1 MNDLE
6 YQSRWLS
13 LQVHGISFV
22 KGENL
27 MTSLNRVADKLEI
40 PELTKADI
48 ASMHRSQLSN
58 AEYHERLPEITRRL
72 QPSNLPLGKLRHSRE
87 NLVFTKPIAK

>member
-1 MNDLE
+1 MQRQVNDLE

-27 MTSLNRVADKLEI
+27 MTSLNRAADKLEI

-58 AEYHERLPEITRRL
+58 AEYHERLPEMCGLKTR
-72 QPSNLPLGKLRHSRE
+72 NHSQTAAIE
-87 NLVFTKPIAK
+87 FTFRKT

>member
-1 MNDLE
+1 MQRQVNDLE

-48 ASMHRSQLSN
+48 ASMHRCQLSN
-58 AEYHERLPEITRRL
+58 AEYHEILPEMCVLKTR
-72 QPSNLPLGKLRHSRE
+72 NHSQTAAIE
-87 NLVFTKPIAK
+87 FTFRKT